1 MSFILDALKK
11 AEQQRKKG
19 VEQDMNTHHD
29 PLPEKPGGKLR
40 WPYLL
45 LFALILNAGLVFW
58 SLSPPRQESLVDDLH
73 TDDALQ
79 VGPSVSG
86 PVAQVS
92 VSETVPTGD
101 KATPKSS
108 PGVTGTASP
117 PLKAAGND
125 RGRRPDTPGDKKAMM
140 RMPVIPMA
148 SPEKAERVGNPPRSA
163 GGNAPEKKVF
173 DLDELPVSI
182 RKSLPD
188 LSVTAFIYSNDP
200 RSRFVRIEDQ
210 IMYEGQTMDSGIRI
224 ERITPEGVILR
235 YRKYRFFKK
244 VF

>member
-19 VEQDMNTHHD
+19 VEQHMNTHPD

-58 SLSPPRQESLVDDLH
+58 SLSPPRQAPPVDDSH
-73 TDDALQ
+73 QDDAMQ
-79 VGPSVSG
+79 AGPLVSG

-92 VSETVPTGD
+92 VPEPVQTVD
-101 KATPKSS
+101 KAS
-108 PGVTGTASP
+108 PESKQGVTGTASP
-117 PLKAAGND
+117 PLKAAEND
-125 RGRRPDTPGDKKAMM
+125 SGRGPDSPGDNKAMM
-140 RMPVIPMA
+140 RMPAIPIA
-148 SPEKAERVGNPPRSA
+148 GPEKAERVENPPGTV
-163 GGNAPEKKVF
+163 GGKAPEKKVY
-173 DLDELPVSI
+173 DMDELPVSI

-200 RSRFVRIEDQ
+200 RSRFVRIGDQ

-235 YRKYRFFKK
+235 YRKYRFFRK